1 MELKEETEAPVE
13 DTSQPSPPEP
23 KGDAA
28 ADGEKAT
35 DKENGGKSEAQKPNE
50 KGEAESEGIPLAPEE
65 EKKQKSAR
73 KQRMIE
79 EVGVELVVLDLPDLS
94 EDELAQSAQK
104 LQDLT
109 VRDLEKQEREKAAN
123 SLEAFIFETQDK
135 LYQPEYQEVSTT
147 EQREE
152 ISGKLSA
159 ASTWLEDEGFGAT
172 TVMLKEKLAE
182 LRKLCQGLF
191 FRVEE
196 RKKWPE
202 RLSALDSLLNHS
214 SMFLK

>member
-1 MELKEETEAPVE
+1 M
-13 DTSQPSPPEP
+13 
-23 KGDAA
+23 
-28 ADGEKAT
+28 
-35 DKENGGKSEAQKPNE
+35 
-50 KGEAESEGIPLAPEE
+50 
-65 EKKQKSAR
+65 
-73 KQRMIE
+73 
-79 EVGVELVVLDLPDLS
+79 LS
-94 EDELAQSAQK
+94 FSCLFSFLSHR

-172 TVMLKEKLAE
+172 TVVRGLLGYDRWDGNSLLPGSKKV
-182 LRKLCQGLF
+182 RKLGSKTIKKVAGLPPGLF
-191 FRVEE
+191 C
-196 RKKWPE
+196 
-202 RLSALDSLLNHS
+202 
-214 SMFLK
+214 FL